1 MTSLTFAAKYFTCSL
16 LSQHKSQDMLL
27 LFSTT
32 QLVAHTSMQILTYH
46 KSIKDHDVIQLIFL
60 LLLMSVNGKS
70 CICSFVCPY
79 IICYAHCM
87 NAYFLYT
94 HASIN
99 VNVYNNLCSYTPYQY
114 V

>member
-1 MTSLTFAAKYFTCSL
+1 
-16 LSQHKSQDMLL
+16 
-27 LFSTT
+27 
-32 QLVAHTSMQILTYH
+32 MQILTYH
-46 KSIKDHDVIQLIFL
+46 KSIKDHGVIQLIFL

-70 CICSFVCPY
+70 IYLSCVAYVCPV
-79 IICYAHCM
+79 CYAHRM
-87 NAYFLYT
+87 HAYNMYT